1 MYKKGPNY
9 MNQCNDIDIDKD
21 QVKTGWLTSL
31 MYLTVW
37 FVY

>member
-1 MYKKGPNY
+1 

-21 QVKTGWLTSL
+21 QVKTEWLTSL
-31 MYLTVW
+31 MYFTVW